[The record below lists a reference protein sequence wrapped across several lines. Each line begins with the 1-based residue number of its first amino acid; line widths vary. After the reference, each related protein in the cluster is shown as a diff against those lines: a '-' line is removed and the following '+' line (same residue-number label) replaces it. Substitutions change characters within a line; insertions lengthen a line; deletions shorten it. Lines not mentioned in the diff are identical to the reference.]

1 MTYNRPAY
9 VPASTTVNYSFDVFA
24 DGVWIDSDTG
34 ALTGNAARWQGFAKP
49 GAKIELRNVV
59 LTPTA
64 VSVKYVDEN
73 GAAVSM
79 DASVPTTANVGAV
92 YKATVKVATG
102 VYDTSANSA
111 DVVVSG
117 LVGANET
124 FAPQN
129 VATGVSV
136 TSTANVAGNDFVVVT
151 IKGLNKAAVT
161 YSVTGLTDTA
171 LSTLNSSITAPTY
184 AQDASKKINVEAAKT
199 TGIAAGTPVTFT
211 VTLDAAPQDADAY
224 RVTISK
230 LGIDGYVYTSN
241 LTLSKVVNVN
251 ENITITASDVK
262 VEPVALPS
270 IQSVKWKD
278 NSVTV
283 SFTKAVDVQTVALA
297 KKAFADNTAQL
308 VDIADTEVG
317 VLSIT
322 YQVVDGTL
330 AAGDTLTLTPAKI
343 TGNAY
348 GGALT
353 NSETTITLQADGTG
367 KLST

>member
-1 MTYNRPAY
+1 M
-9 VPASTTVNYSFDVFA
+9 
-24 DGVWIDSDTG
+24 
-34 ALTGNAARWQGFAKP
+34 
-49 GAKIELRNVV
+49 
-59 LTPTA
+59 
-64 VSVKYVDEN
+64 
-73 GAAVSM
+73 
-79 DASVPTTANVGAV
+79 
-92 YKATVKVATG
+92 
-102 VYDTSANSA
+102 
-111 DVVVSG
+111 
-117 LVGANET
+117 
-124 FAPQN
+124 
-129 VATGVSV
+129 
-136 TSTANVAGNDFVVVT
+136 
-151 IKGLNKAAVT
+151 
-161 YSVTGLTDTA
+161 
-171 LSTLNSSITAPTY
+171 
-184 AQDASKKINVEAAKT
+184 EAAKT

-283 SFTKAVDVQTVALA
+283 SFTKAVDVQTGALA